1 MWLFSQNNI
10 FHQHNGYK
18 IQLPIISVSCNEQHQ
33 VTLHVVAQS
42 DKNDTLPIQ
51 CLKVTLLVMVT
62 TCMTTL
68 TRGKVL
74 SWEYRSPRK
83 RNSAGCRTM
92 KQKARPRSGPRPAG
106 PRPGPQS
113 HGLAR
118 RARRGRGPA
127 GQVVACGH
135 ATPSASLCEKHL
147 LIYDVHMYQCID
159 IHWRFFLWVA

>member
-33 VTLHVVAQS
+33 VTLHVVTQS

-83 RNSAGCRTM
+83 RNSTGCRTM
-92 KQKARPRSGPRPAG
+92 KQKAGPRPGPRPAG
-106 PRPGPQS
+106 PRPGPQGQARPWPCGPGG
-113 HGLAR
+113 GLRPRLAFRFIVRKTLTHLR
-118 RARRGRGPA
+118 RAY
-127 GQVVACGH
+127 VSVYIY
-135 ATPSASLCEKHL
+135 SLE
-147 LIYDVHMYQCID
+147 V
-159 IHWRFFLWVA
+159 FLWVA

>member
-1 MWLFSQNNI
+1 MWLFLQNNI

-33 VTLHVVAQS
+33 VTLHVVTQS

-92 KQKARPRSGPRPAG
+92 KQKAGPRSGPWPAG
-106 PRPGPQS
+106 PRPGPQGQARPWPCGPGR
-113 HGLAR
+113 GLRPRHTFRFIVRKTLTYLR
-118 RARRGRGPA
+118 RAYVSVYRY
-127 GQVVACGH
+127 
-135 ATPSASLCEKHL
+135 SLEVFPVSSL
-147 LIYDVHMYQCID
+147 E
-159 IHWRFFLWVA
+159 

>member
-1 MWLFSQNNI
+1 MWLFLQNNI

-33 VTLHVVAQS
+33 VTLHVVTQS

-92 KQKARPRSGPRPAG
+92 KQKAGPRSGPWPCG
-106 PRPGPQS
+106 PG
-113 HGLAR
+113 HGLRPRHTFRFIVRKTLTYLR
-118 RARRGRGPA
+118 RAYVSVYRY
-127 GQVVACGH
+127 
-135 ATPSASLCEKHL
+135 SLE
-147 LIYDVHMYQCID
+147 V
-159 IHWRFFLWVA
+159 FLWVA

>member
-1 MWLFSQNNI
+1 MWLFLQNNI

-18 IQLPIISVSCNEQHQ
+18 IQLPIISFSCNEQHQ
-33 VTLHVVAQS
+33 VTLHVVTQS
-42 DKNDTLPIQ
+42 DKNDTVPIQ

-92 KQKARPRSGPRPAG
+92 KQKAGP
-106 PRPGPQS
+106 
-113 HGLAR
+113 
-118 RARRGRGPA
+118 GRGPA

-135 ATPSASLCEKHL
+135 ASPSASLCEKHL